1 MSVLCSHSDLKC
13 KFIVKSIVIFG
24 VIKKYLERS
33 QEVAVS

>member
-1 MSVLCSHSDLKC
+1 MSVLCRHSDLKC